1 MKLSFF
7 GATKEVT
14 GSNYLI
20 ETKGKRILVDC
31 GMHQGSKKNNEKN
44 FLPFP
49 FDPRS
54 IDYLLLTHAHID
66 HSGLIPK
73 LVKDGFNGTIYTT
86 YATKELCNVMLK
98 DSAHIQ
104 EMDNKWDNK
113 KRSRKGLEKRD
124 PLYTIED
131 VEKALPLFKGLNYN
145 EPLDLGQGI
154 KATYFDA
161 GHILGSAH
169 ILFESEDLK
178 IGFSGDI
185 GSSITPLLNPPVSF
199 SDVDYLLTES
209 TYGDRMRHDL
219 EDSLAKL
226 AKIIEESYVSGGKIL
241 IPSFAVG
248 RTQLLLYYL
257 NKLVEDGKIHLIKT
271 YLDSPLAINATEI
284 YKAILEHY
292 PNFFSENVKDLY
304 KKGILAFDYPN
315 LVTTTSTD
323 ESKAINSDDS
333 TAIIISAAG
342 MCNAGRILHHLKY
355 QAWNPSTSIVFVG
368 YQAEGTLGRRIR
380 DGASE
385 VKILGEPIEI
395 NASVYSLDS
404 FSAHADQEHLIDFVR
419 RIEKKPKNIFIVHGE
434 ESAQKVLQGKLED
447 TFNIKCIIPD
457 YKESF
462 ELTKEKVERVYTE
475 GTVAIQEKLRSQV
488 NMENVEIE
496 KEMDVFL
503 KMLKDY
509 ININGLNE
517 KTEINIEKYGLKSS
531 QIMLWLRKITETM
544 GDEIFDNYE
553 NLIEREGIVDNKFD
567 QKSKEFRKEYFMSFS
582 PIFEDFYRKFKD
594 LLKPKKIKD

>member
-1 MKLSFF
+1 MRISFF

-31 GMHQGSKKNNEKN
+31 GMHQGSKANNEKN
-44 FLPFP
+44 FNAFP
-49 FDPRS
+49 FDPSS
-54 IDYLLLTHAHID
+54 IDHLLLTHAHID

-73 LVKDGFNGTIYTT
+73 LVKDGFNGSIFTT
-86 YATKELCNVMLK
+86 FATKQLCDVMLK

-104 EMDNKWDNK
+104 EMDNRWDNK
-113 KRSRKGLEKRD
+113 KRARKGLEPRE
-124 PLYTIED
+124 PLYEMED
-131 VEKALPLFKGLNYN
+131 VEKALPLFKGINYN
-145 EPLDLGQGI
+145 ESLDLGSGI
-154 KATYFDA
+154 KATFFDA

-169 ILFESEDLK
+169 ILFESEDIK
-178 IGFSGDI
+178 VGFSGDI
-185 GSSITPLLNPPVSF
+185 GSSITPLLNMPSSF
-199 SDVDYLLTES
+199 EDVDYLLTES
-209 TYGDRMRHDL
+209 TYGDRMRHSL
-219 EDSLAKL
+219 EDSLDKL
-226 AKIIEESYVSGGKIL
+226 AAIIEESFRSGGKII

-257 NKLVEDGKIHLIKT
+257 NKLVEDGRIHLIKA
-271 YLDSPLAINATEI
+271 YLDSPLAINATNI
-284 YKAILEHY
+284 YKAVLEHY
-292 PNFFSENVKDLY
+292 PNFFSDDVKELY

-315 LVTTTSTD
+315 IKMTTSTD
-323 ESKAINSDDS
+323 DSKKINTDDKA
-333 TAIIISAAG
+333 AIIISAAG

-368 YQAEGTLGRRIR
+368 YQANGTLGRKIR
-380 DGASE
+380 DGADE

-419 RIEKKPKNIFIVHGE
+419 RIAKKPKNIFIVHGE
-434 ESAQKVLQGKLED
+434 ETAQKVLKDKLEKE
-447 TFNIKCIIPD
+447 FNIQCIIPE

-462 ELTKEKVERVYTE
+462 ELNKEKVEQVYTE
-475 GTVAIQEKLRSQV
+475 ELVSVKEKIRSQV
-488 NMENVEIE
+488 HIENVDLE

-503 KMLKDY
+503 KMMKDY
-509 ININGLNE
+509 IDINKLHEN
-517 KTEINIEKYGLKSS
+517 TTLNIERYALKSS
-531 QIMLWLRKITETM
+531 QIMLWLRKATEIM
-544 GDEIFDNYE
+544 GDEIFDNYDALVE
-553 NLIEREGIVDNKFD
+553 KEGIVDIKFE

-582 PIFEDFYRKFKD
+582 PIFDDFYRKFKE